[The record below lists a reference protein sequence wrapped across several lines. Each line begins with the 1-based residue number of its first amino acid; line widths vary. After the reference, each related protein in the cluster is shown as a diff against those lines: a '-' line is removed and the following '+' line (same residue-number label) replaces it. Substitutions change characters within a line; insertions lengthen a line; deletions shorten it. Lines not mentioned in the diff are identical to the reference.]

1 MDGANRRRFERYDIR
16 IPAVLMRGRVATA
29 VHTADVS
36 FTGLFLRTQDE
47 VPLRQLVR
55 IKLMPPGE
63 TEELHLMGMA
73 VHKVAPGGRRPPGV
87 GVLLYGIDPA
97 TRARWEAMVQRVRM
111 GLHSPPPADPATE
124 APVAPEPPPQ
134 VPSTADLP
142 YRPEIRVR
150 VPHLEALRLI
160 AQRDVARG
168 KTVVG
173 TTLFLAPGTDVR
185 LSLVHPETQREF
197 PLNGRVNWGPNLD
210 GASLVTCGAQHQR
223 PRRRLLRAT
232 TSPCAPARWTPPTA
246 ASSRSSSPAGRR
258 APRACR
264 SSA

>member
-197 PLNGRVNWGPNLD
+197 PLNGRVKRQVQRGTASGLEVELLGVTPELTAKLEEFTEDAVHVTVDFDSTFLD
-210 GASLVTCGAQHQR
+210 DDGD
-223 PRRRLLRAT
+223 
-232 TSPCAPARWTPPTA
+232 
-246 ASSRSSSPAGRR
+246 
-258 APRACR
+258 
-264 SSA
+264 